1 MQQIYCPSCGTSLA
15 PAAKFCGH
23 CGSFVEAEKPS
34 AKATDTEPVVPKP
47 VSHTQPGTEP
57 ITPKP
62 VNHTQPVTEPISQE
76 APLSTVNLKT
86 TSTEKLDPS
95 SPEAGAAIK
104 RYQGAYQIAR
114 LTDIAGHLFKA
125 GGVFMGIAALVIV
138 GFGVKTDY
146 LEKGF
151 AAVIALFIAAGVFL
165 VFFAVGLVVS
175 AQGQNL
181 KATLDSAV
189 NSSPFLTNEQRAKV
203 MSL

>member
-1 MQQIYCPSCGTSLA
+1 MQQIFCPSCGTSLA
-15 PAAKFCGH
+15 PAAKFCGN
-23 CGSFVEAEKPS
+23 CGNSLGIEKPA
-34 AKATDTEPVVPKP
+34 AKASSTEPVTPKP
-47 VSHTQPGTEP
+47 VSHTHPGTEP

-62 VNHTQPVTEPISQE
+62 VNHTQPVTEPIIQE
-76 APLSTVNLKT
+76 AAISTVNLKA
-86 TSTEKLDPS
+86 TSTEKLDPA

-114 LTDIAGHLFKA
+114 LTDIAGHLLKA
-125 GGVFMGIAALVIV
+125 GGLFMGIAALVV
-138 GFGVKTDY
+138 FGFGIKTDY

-151 AAVIALFIAAGVFL
+151 AAVIALFFAASVFL
-165 VFFAVGLVVS
+165 IFFAAGLVVS

>member
-1 MQQIYCPSCGTSLA
+1 
-15 PAAKFCGH
+15 
-23 CGSFVEAEKPS
+23 
-34 AKATDTEPVVPKP
+34 
-47 VSHTQPGTEP
+47 
-57 ITPKP
+57 
-62 VNHTQPVTEPISQE
+62 
-76 APLSTVNLKT
+76 VNLKV
-86 TSTEKLDPS
+86 TSTEKLDPA

-125 GGVFMGIAALVIV
+125 LGIFMGIAALVIV

-151 AAVIALFIAAGVFL
+151 AALVALCVAAGVFL
-165 VFFAVGLVVS
+165 LFFAVGLVVS